1 MDNASTSVRVT
12 RNYLYH
18 SEFIGM
24 RDGVKLAVDIFL
36 PKKMQAPVPTILF
49 QTRYV
54 RTFEPKRILGFVGPI
69 FGQVKKKEVAHYT
82 QKGYAVAIVDVR
94 GTGASYGTRKMEFS
108 PQEVEDG
115 KDVLD
120 WITQQSWSN
129 GAVGTTGISY
139 LGTTAEFILVNQ
151 HPALKAC
158 VVRSNIFDL
167 YGDMIVPGGVRQGKF
182 VEVWRDTTK
191 SLDTND
197 FGYINPVLKLISRGP
212 KMIGDKKERKTVY
225 DAAQKEHLENFD
237 IFKGIFNIQF
247 RDDIDPEVGMPVDT
261 FSLHHYADKIA
272 ASGTPILR
280 IGGWYDGGL
289 ANSVLKGFQL
299 TSNTHLA
306 KIGPWDHGPAQN
318 VSPFVR
324 SNKLD
329 YEVLEDIMAF
339 FDKFLKEG
347 SSEKPTG
354 KKLQYYTFGEEKWK
368 ETAEWPPKN
377 VVTQAWKLSKG
388 HKLIKEDSVEAFEYE
403 HLINSS
409 LGTGGGARWNSL
421 TVKYRYKRK
430 IAYTD
435 RHIKAKQMINFM
447 SEPLAEPLTITGHP
461 TVSISIKSDATDLQL
476 FAYLEEQLPNGKVRY
491 ITEGMIRGIHR
502 KHHDENPFLLPI
514 PYRTFSK
521 KDAQTWEKDTW
532 YEIHFDLFAVS
543 YQLQKGSRIKL
554 GFAGADIDHFHH
566 IDEQDCNPEKFAI
579 RTDEVQVSVLNLP
592 VEI

>member
-1 MDNASTSVRVT
+1 MDNTSTSIRVT
-12 RNYLYH
+12 KNYLYH
-18 SEFIGM
+18 SEFIEM
-24 RDGVKLAVDIFL
+24 RDGVRLASDIFL
-36 PKKMQAPVPTILF
+36 PKNMRAPVPAILF
-49 QTRYV
+49 LTRYV

-82 QKGYAVAIVDVR
+82 KNGYAVVIVDVR

-115 KDVLD
+115 KDILD

-212 KMIGDKKERKTVY
+212 KMIGNPKEKKTVY
-225 DAAQKEHLENFD
+225 DAAKEEHLENFD

-272 ASGTPILR
+272 ASKTPILR

-299 TSNTHLA
+299 TENTHLA

-329 YEVLEDIMAF
+329 YEVLDDIMAF

-347 SSEKPTG
+347 SSEKPVE
-354 KKLQYYTFGEEKWK
+354 KKLQYYTFGAEVWK
-368 ETAEWPPKN
+368 ETNIWPPKN
-377 VVTQAWKLSKG
+377 IVNQAWKLSKD
-388 HKLIKEDSVEAFEYE
+388 HQLILDGSVKAFEYE
-403 HLINSS
+403 HLINSN

-421 TVKYRYKRK
+421 TIKYRYKRK

-447 SEPLAEPLTITGHP
+447 SEPLTESLTITGHP
-461 TVSISIKSDATDLQL
+461 TVSIEVKSDATDLQL

-502 KHHDENPFLLPI
+502 KHYDENPFLLPI
-514 PYRTFSK
+514 PYRTFAK
-521 KDAQTWEKDTW
+521 ADAQVWEKDTW

-566 IDEQDCNPEKFAI
+566 LDEQNSNPEKFHI
-579 RTDEVQVSVLNLP
+579 RTDPMQVSVLNLP
-592 VEI
+592 VEV